1 MFTESRNE
9 RCVCLSC
16 PGPTI
21 GEGRRPSYATMIHFF
36 FFFLIVNDDLF
47 VVPTVC
53 IIRYLGLN
61 VVVCIVIDD
70 TLDPWNA

>member
-1 MFTESRNE
+1 MSVLSRADN
-9 RCVCLSC
+9 
-16 PGPTI
+16 
-21 GEGRRPSYATMIHFF
+21 RRRAAALIRYDDSLFF
-36 FFFLIVNDDLF
+36 SFLIVNDDLF